1 MIDKI
6 FIVSIDNDKIENI
19 KKRIASIDDTI
30 KIASMFTTDSSYID
44 SESYIS
50 NDELYLAYKNNA
62 ILCTKT
68 ISNEVSIGY
77 TKDEFDTSDIICMPY
92 DLYCNMSQ
100 KQIKD
105 ILIVWIDNT
114 VLHKD
119 KNILNS
125 AKEFIEL
132 TKNRNLLYFNSSDL
146 DDLIISNML
155 NYVSGTKEEKERIKI
170 ECN

>member
-1 MIDKI
+1 MVEKI
-6 FIVSIDNDKIENI
+6 FIVSIDNEKIENI
-19 KKRIASIDDTI
+19 KNRIRTLDNTI
-30 KIASMFTTDSSYID
+30 KIANMFTTDVSSSN
-44 SESYIS
+44 SETYIS

-68 ISNEVSIGY
+68 ISNEISIGY
-77 TKDEFDTSDIICMPY
+77 TKDEFDVSDIICMPY

-119 KNILNS
+119 KGILNS

-155 NYVSGTKEEKERIKI
+155 NYITGTKEEKERIKI

>member
-1 MIDKI
+1 MVEKI
-6 FIVSIDNDKIENI
+6 FIVSIDNEKIENI
-19 KKRIASIDDTI
+19 KNRIRTLDNTI
-30 KIASMFTTDSSYID
+30 KIANMFTTDVSSSN
-44 SESYIS
+44 SETYIS

-68 ISNEVSIGY
+68 ISNEISIGY
-77 TKDEFDTSDIICMPY
+77 TKDEFDVSDIICMPY

-119 KNILNS
+119 KAILNS

-155 NYVSGTKEEKERIKI
+155 NYITGTKEEKERIKI